1 MKLGIN
7 MIFRCSFKASA
18 LIKWR
23 INLCSFARSRYN
35 ARLIHS
41 RRLISGYG
49 LGFLLIIHR
58 SLFMPLDSFL
68 FQFIPINPF
77 FESILRYCLYY
88 VRSFWISA
96 DFSFANLWIF
106 EFVYFCIRRV
116 QRLRDSKISVVAF
129 LVYLVAQRSNSNRW
143 TFFNFPFFLTDYFSK
158 FLCRS
163 RILRQHLETLIL
175 RVSLFAI
182 SQVLE
187 SDDFSRFHLLLF
199 SVAHTINFSVL
210 LSRYRTIHKTAY
222 RNETTK
228 VMETRVAR

>member
-1 MKLGIN
+1 MKPGIN

-68 FQFIPINPF
+68 FRFIPLNPF
-77 FESILRYCLYY
+77 FGSLLRYCLYY
-88 VRSFWISA
+88 VKRFWIST
-96 DFSFANLWIF
+96 DFNFANLWIF
-106 EFVYFCIRRV
+106 EFVYFLIKRV
-116 QRLRDSKISVVAF
+116 QRLRDSKITAVAF
-129 LVYLVAQRSNSNRW
+129 FSYLVAQRSNSNRR
-143 TFFNFPFFLTDYFSK
+143 TLFNFPLSLTDYFSK

-163 RILRQHLETLIL
+163 RILRRHLETN
-175 RVSLFAI
+175 SSDLFLGYF
-182 SQVLE
+182 SSRFSHFE
-187 SDDFSRFHLLLF
+187 DFSRFYLLLF
-199 SVAHTINFSVL
+199 SVPHTINFSVL

-228 VMETRVAR
+228 VIET

>member
-1 MKLGIN
+1 MKPGIN

-68 FQFIPINPF
+68 FQFIPLNPF
-77 FESILRYCLYY
+77 FGSLLRYCLYY
-88 VRSFWISA
+88 VKRFWIST

-106 EFVYFCIRRV
+106 EFVYFLIRRV
-116 QRLRDSKISVVAF
+116 QRLRDSKITAVAF
-129 LVYLVAQRSNSNRW
+129 FLYLVAQRSNSNRR
-143 TFFNFPFFLTDYFSK
+143 TLFNFPLSLTDYFSK

-163 RILRQHLETLIL
+163 RILRRHLETLIL
-175 RVSLFAI
+175 RISFLAI
-182 SQVLE
+182 SQVDFPFRRFQSILLTFI
-187 SDDFSRFHLLLF
+187 FSRAHHKLF
-199 SVAHTINFSVL
+199 SFIISV
-210 LSRYRTIHKTAY
+210 S
-222 RNETTK
+222 NDP
-228 VMETRVAR
+228 

>member
-1 MKLGIN
+1 MKPGIN

-68 FQFIPINPF
+68 FQFIPLNPF
-77 FESILRYCLYY
+77 FESLPRYCLYY
-88 VRSFWISA
+88 VKSFWIST

-106 EFVYFCIRRV
+106 EFVYFLIRRV
-116 QRLRDSKISVVAF
+116 QRLRDLKITAVAF
-129 LVYLVAQRSNSNRW
+129 FLYLVAQRSNSNRR
-143 TFFNFPFFLTDYFSK
+143 TLFNFPFSLTDYFSK

-163 RILRQHLETLIL
+163 RILRRHLETLIL
-175 RVSLFAI
+175 RISFLAI
-182 SQVLE
+182 SQV
-187 SDDFSRFHLLLF
+187 DFLISKISVDSLTFIFSCTHHKLF
-199 SVAHTINFSVL
+199 NFIISA
-210 LSRYRTIHKTAY
+210 S
-222 RNETTK
+222 NDP
-228 VMETRVAR
+228 

>member
-1 MKLGIN
+1 MKPGIN

-68 FQFIPINPF
+68 FQVIPLNPF
-77 FESILRYCLYY
+77 FEPLLRYCLYY
-88 VRSFWISA
+88 VKSFWIST

-106 EFVYFCIRRV
+106 EFVYFLSRRV
-116 QRLRDSKISVVAF
+116 QRLRDSKITAVAF
-129 LVYLVAQRSNSNRW
+129 LLYLVAQRPNSNRR
-143 TFFNFPFFLTDYFSK
+143 TLFNFPLSLTDYFSK

-163 RILRQHLETLIL
+163 RTLRQYLETLIL
-175 RVSLFAI
+175 RMSFLAI
-182 SQVLE
+182 SQV
-187 SDDFSRFHLLLF
+187 DFLISKI
-199 SVAHTINFSVL
+199 SVDFTYFYFQLHTP
-210 LSRYRTIHKTAY
+210 
-222 RNETTK
+222 
-228 VMETRVAR
+228 